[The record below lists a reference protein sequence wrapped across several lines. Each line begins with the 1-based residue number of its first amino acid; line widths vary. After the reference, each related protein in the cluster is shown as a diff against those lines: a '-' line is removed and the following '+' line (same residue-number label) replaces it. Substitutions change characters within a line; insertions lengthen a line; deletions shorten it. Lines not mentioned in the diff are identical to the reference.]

1 MGTIRPADAA
11 RRARDD
17 DRTCDVADLLA
28 RWDAG
33 RVCVAAR
40 RARPL
45 RYLREDDRAGRHSTL
60 DVRSANEGCRWS
72 PDGRQIAFVR
82 QGPQHSEIHLVS
94 TIGGAERRLT
104 DFFVQWGPIA
114 FSPDGRYLAA
124 LAVGQPGRDGADSR
138 IYAIPAGGGDPR
150 PLTPFAEQVGA
161 FSLSADGRRLA
172 YVSCN
177 GSCALDVLALDR
189 EFRATGAPSVLLPR
203 VPALIFGAAWSRDG
217 TAIVYSDP
225 MSGPHTLWRARLD
238 GGRPPE
244 PIAAVGRGE
253 SPATATSSDRL
264 VFSRDVSGDVP
275 YRFEPGRPS
284 RPLLT
289 SSLIEGQLDFSPD
302 GKRITYCAMSGE
314 AMEIWIAGAD
324 GSSPQQLT
332 HGPGRWQCAPQWS
345 PDGRQIAF
353 DSQGDDYRSHIWT
366 SAADGG
372 LPRQITS
379 DSGSVPTWAR
389 DGQSIYYTRPSGD
402 IWQIRVADGR
412 QRRMTYE
419 SGAMLAHE
427 TADGKNLLYTQGG
440 ALRSVPVAGGA
451 SARISRA

>member
-1 MGTIRPADAA
+1 M
-11 RRARDD
+11 
-17 DRTCDVADLLA
+17 
-28 RWDAG
+28 
-33 RVCVAAR
+33 
-40 RARPL
+40 
-45 RYLREDDRAGRHSTL
+45 
-60 DVRSANEGCRWS
+60 
-72 PDGRQIAFVR
+72 
-82 QGPQHSEIHLVS
+82 
-94 TIGGAERRLT
+94 
-104 DFFVQWGPIA
+104 A

-138 IYAIPAGGGDPR
+138 IYAIPASGGDPR

-177 GSCALDVLALDR
+177 GSCALDILALDG
-189 EFRATGAPSVLLPR
+189 EFSATGAPSVLLPR

-217 TAIVYSDP
+217 TSIVYSDP
-225 MSGPHTLWRARLD
+225 MAGPHSLWRARLD

-353 DSQGDDYRSHIWT
+353 DSQGDDYPFHIWT

-372 LPRQITS
+372 PPHQITS

-427 TADGKNLLYTQGG
+427 TADGKNLLYAQNG
-440 ALRSVPVAGGA
+440 ALRSVPVGGGA
-451 SARISRA
+451 SREILPCAAAWALSSNPPAIYYAECSQVGWCVSSNPPLHRVDPSTGRDQVLGTLEKFIGRGLSALAVSADGKLIAYDRMLREGHDLVLIENFK